1 MQSTPSTLN
10 HFIRKID
17 TEFPQERVLL
27 PLRLSMSLAGLTA
40 ILSLGVAVVCVLNG
54 LHLVAVAA
62 AAASGLAGFAT
73 LKLYRLLPA
82 LTTLHNAHEE
92 RAKLLEASAL
102 FANNSIDY
110 LNTILTSMAGSLIVF
125 GTDKQIQFVNQATM
139 ELTGYTE
146 QELIGQPIDLLL
158 DPETFSSA
166 RDTLGNRGFVRH
178 GERIYKTKTG
188 HIHVSFSSAIMRD
201 QNKRVT
207 GIVCVAQD
215 ISALKQMENELNKR
229 VRQLAILHQIDQELT
244 HMLSVSRVL
253 SIGLDI
259 CMRLSGANAGGIAL
273 RTDSGLTSGLSLGY
287 PASAAEYNY
296 INDGVI
302 RRVART
308 LEPEYIIDVDLD
320 GDYLGILASTKSM
333 MLVPLISQDT
343 LIGVLYLET
352 NDADRFTRESFDFLR
367 LLSARIA
374 VSINNAQLYDTSRH
388 QLDEL
393 QEVYKQLSSLEQL
406 KTDMIRIAAHD
417 LRNPLTNIA
426 ISSHILRKSLWDVTT
441 QQQRDRMNDIEIA
454 TRRMQQIT
462 SNILSLERIN
472 KAATGEFQTIVNM
485 NNVVQNAFDAH
496 RADARRKNQRYQLI
510 MLDTP
515 VYVQGDGAEL
525 EEAAANFISNAIKY
539 TPENGQVIV
548 KLYCEGDMVAFEVK
562 DNGYGIPKEQQ
573 ARLFQPFFRVA
584 MEETQEI
591 EGTGLGLHLIKQII
605 ERHYGLV
612 MFESTYGEG
621 STFGFQ
627 LPASETPS
635 AILESDN
642 ETSPYGAY
650 VILDEDVN
658 SDQRHEAEGGY
669 DKPDRKDSGSAEYP
683 RSARDDQSNR
693 QHKIN
698 RGRAAAGLEG

>member
-1 MQSTPSTLN
+1 MQSKPATLN

-17 TEFPQERVLL
+17 TEFPQERVLM
-27 PLRLSMSLAGLTA
+27 PLRLSMSLSALTA
-40 ILSLGVAVVCVLNG
+40 LISIGAAIVCLLNG
-54 LHLVAVAA
+54 LPVVAIAAVAA
-62 AAASGLAGFAT
+62 AALSGFT
-73 LKLYRLLPA
+73 SLKLYHLLPA

-92 RAKLLEASAL
+92 RAKALEASAL
-102 FANNSIDY
+102 FANDSIDY

-125 GTDKQIQFVNQATM
+125 GTDKQIKFVNQAALD
-139 ELTGYTE
+139 LTGYTE
-146 QELIGQPIDLLL
+146 EELIDHPIDLVL
-158 DPETFSSA
+158 DPETFTSA

-178 GERIYKTKTG
+178 GERVYKTKTG
-188 HIHVSFSSAIMRD
+188 HVHVSFSSAIMRD
-201 QNKRVT
+201 QNKRVN

-215 ISALKQMENELNKR
+215 ISALKQMETELNKR

-259 CMRLSGANAGGIAL
+259 CIRLSSANAGGIAL
-273 RTDSGLTSGLSLGY
+273 KTDSGLTSGLSLGY

-308 LEPEYIIDVDLD
+308 MEPEYIVDVDLD
-320 GDYLGILASTKSM
+320 GDYLGILSSTRSM
-333 MLVPLISQDT
+333 MLVPLISQDN
-343 LIGVLYLET
+343 LIGVLYLES
-352 NDADRFTRESFDFLR
+352 NDAERFTRETFDFLR

-393 QEVYKQLSSLEQL
+393 QEVYKQLSALEQL

-441 QQQRDRMNDIEIA
+441 PQQRDRMNDIEVA

-472 KAATGEFQTIVNM
+472 KAATGEFLTIVNM
-485 NNVVQNAFDAH
+485 NALVQNAFDAH

-510 MLDTP
+510 TLDNEI
-515 VYVQGDGAEL
+515 YVQGDSAEL

-539 TPENGQVIV
+539 TPENGQVLV
-548 KLYCEGDMVAFEVK
+548 KLYSTNDMVTFEVK

-573 ARLFQPFFRVA
+573 ARLFQPFFRA
-584 MEETQEI
+584 ATKETQEI

-605 ERHYGLV
+605 ERHYGVV

-635 AILESDN
+635 ALVEGDT
-642 ETSPYGAY
+642 ETAPYGINLS
-650 VILDEDVN
+650 VDI
-658 SDQRHEAEGGY
+658 DQRDNAEGGH
-669 DKPDRKDSGSAEYP
+669 DQQPENDAGKPELPQTIRDDH
-683 RSARDDQSNR
+683 SARHR
-693 QHKIN
+693 RLP
-698 RGRAAAGLEG
+698 RGRAAAAGYDL